1 MTTTIEITV
10 TDTDLTPRRAHA
22 TDAGY
27 DLCADTDCLLAP
39 GERLTVG
46 TGVRIA
52 LPAGMYAQVQDR
64 SGLAARSGIT
74 TLGGVIDAGYTG
86 EVRVVL
92 VNTGCDSVAFLC
104 GDRIAQL
111 VVHRLPDVTLTVTDG
126 IGMDTDRGTAGF
138 GSTGV
143 AA

>member
-1 MTTTIEITV
+1 MITEIEIAV
-10 TDTDLTPRRAHA
+10 TDTDLTPRRAHT
-22 TDAGY
+22 TDAGR
-27 DLCADTDCLLAP
+27 DLCTATDCLIAP
-39 GERLTVG
+39 GERLTVS

-52 LPAGMYAQVQDR
+52 LPASFYAQVQDR

-92 VNTGCDSVAFLC
+92 FNAGTEPVAFLR

-143 AA
+143 A